1 MANSK
6 PNRSSTHDGQAH
18 SLSHVMPL
26 SLLFGVFTA
35 LVLLTLLTVVAAQFS
50 FGAWEVWVSLGIATI
65 KAALVAIYFMHLR
78 YDRLPFG
85 HRLRRSFSSLDDDGF
100 ADLILTLSDHSSDR
114 ERSNA

>member
-78 YDRLPFG
+78 YDRPFNAVVF
-85 HRLRRSFSSLDDDGF
+85 LSAIVFVALF
-100 ADLILTLSDHSSDR
+100 LALTLMDLQI
-114 ERSNA
+114 

>member
-78 YDRLPFG
+78 YDRPFNAVVFLPAIVFVA
-85 HRLRRSFSSLDDDGF
+85 LFL
-100 ADLILTLSDHSSDR
+100 ALTLMDLQI
-114 ERSNA
+114 

>member
-78 YDRLPFG
+78 YDRPFNAVVF
-85 HRLRRSFSSLDDDGF
+85 LSAIVFVALF
-100 ADLILTLSDHSSDR
+100 LALTLMDL
-114 ERSNA
+114 

>member
-1 MANSK
+1 
-6 PNRSSTHDGQAH
+6 
-18 SLSHVMPL
+18 MPL

-78 YDRLPFG
+78 YDRPFNAVVF
-85 HRLRRSFSSLDDDGF
+85 LSAIVFVALF
-100 ADLILTLSDHSSDR
+100 LALTLMDLQI
-114 ERSNA
+114 